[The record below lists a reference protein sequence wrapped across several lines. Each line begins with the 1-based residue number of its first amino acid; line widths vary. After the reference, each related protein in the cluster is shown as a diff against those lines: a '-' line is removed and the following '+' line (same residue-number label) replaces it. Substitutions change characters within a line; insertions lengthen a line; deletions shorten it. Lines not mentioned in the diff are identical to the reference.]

1 MTRPFDPAL
10 PLLGALAAGFGLHA
24 PAWAQASPPAA
35 AASAADDTAGATTLP
50 VVRARAAA
58 EPTSKTSLQ
67 TNQTSIGKG
76 TQELRDIPQSV
87 TVMTERLIDDSE
99 TAAPPARYVLAVM
112 RPRGEISI

>member
-50 VVRARAAA
+50 VVRARVLL
-58 EPTSKTSLQ
+58 SYRCMS
-67 TNQTSIGKG
+67 
-76 TQELRDIPQSV
+76 
-87 TVMTERLIDDSE
+87 
-99 TAAPPARYVLAVM
+99 APCA
-112 RPRGEISI
+112 